1 MDAFDIDTITESR
14 QIFHTV
20 DVGFDVKPGTDLK
33 TPVGFVLVGTNS
45 EEYAIA
51 DREVRAFN
59 IKASYQRAKDQ
70 TKALDPT
77 TDEGALDVATATES
91 HRAIYLKHCVVGWY
105 GFKQAGELATFSSG
119 AAMNVLKARPQWAI
133 KLIAA
138 IETEA
143 NFIKG

>member
-1 MDAFDIDTITESR
+1 MDAFDIDAIAESR
-14 QIFHTV
+14 QVTINV
-20 DVGFDVKPGTDLK
+20 DVGTDVTPGTESK

-45 EEYAIA
+45 EEYATA

-59 IKASYQRAKDQ
+59 IKASYQRVRDQ

-105 GFKQAGELATFSSG
+105 GFKQAGEPAAFSTE
-119 AAMNVLKARPQWAI
+119 AAMNVLKARPNWAI

-138 IETEA
+138 IEREA